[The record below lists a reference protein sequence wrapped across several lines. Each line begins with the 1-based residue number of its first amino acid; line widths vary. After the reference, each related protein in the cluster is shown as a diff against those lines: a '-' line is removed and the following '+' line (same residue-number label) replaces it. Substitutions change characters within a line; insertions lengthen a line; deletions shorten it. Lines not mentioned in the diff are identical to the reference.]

1 MLKIIGWSKM
11 ANGRMRV
18 EFLDGGG
25 RRCVA
30 IVQPTQVVL
39 RGKRM
44 LIEIEQDTA
53 TCPPVTRWNADGT
66 VDVAAD
72 LSKRQRSA

>member
-1 MLKIIGWSKM
+1 MLKITGWSKM
-11 ANGRMRV
+11 ADGRMRV
-18 EFLDGGG
+18 EFLDGG

-44 LIEIEQDTA
+44 LIEIEQDAT
-53 TCPPVTRWNADGT
+53 TCPPVTRWNGDGT

-72 LSKRQRSA
+72 PSKRRRSA